1 MQTTDHKKIKQWAEQ
16 HNASPAT
23 VRNKSQESDT
33 SIIRFD
39 INGNNENLHEIN
51 WEHFFELFEQN
62 ELALVYQPDSNFN
75 KFVSRNS

>member
-1 MQTTDHKKIKQWAEQ
+1 MQTTDHKTIKQWAKE
-16 HNASPAT
+16 HDASPAT
-23 VRNKSQESDT
+23 VRNESKESDT

-62 ELALVYQPDSNFN
+62 ELALVYEPDSNFN
-75 KFVSRNS
+75 KLVSRNS